1 MVSSAHVSFAG
12 RSILLLVG
20 FALLLLASCPSGL
33 VAQNLASAASLS
45 GVVTDPQGA
54 RVAGATV
61 TIFNTGQSFSR
72 NFKTDSSGM
81 FSFTLLPA
89 AEYSLKVESPG
100 FRTYQ
105 QDKIVLEV
113 GAAGALTVE
122 LSLGSSEQ
130 TVVVSSGDAPML
142 NTENANVAS
151 QISEKQLR
159 DLPLNMRNPVFFAF
173 LDSSVKNIDEGYMGA
188 GLDNNDQA
196 VAFMTFSGQ
205 FLGSTAFVLDGAW
218 DTDLGVGLISYVPSV
233 DEVQEFKVQTNSF
246 TAQYGLSTGNVINM
260 ITKSGT
266 SSFHGDAFE
275 FLRNSAL
282 DANYFF
288 NKYNGLP
295 KTLLHLSQFG
305 ASGGGPVFI
314 PKILNR
320 RDKTFFFAIYEGY
333 RSSGTSANSLTAPT
347 TAFKSGDLSA
357 ILGSNIGTD
366 ALCRPIYSGQ
376 IYNPQSYKTTAT
388 CGSSTGQAVY
398 IRDPIAGN
406 NLAAMIDPVAQ
417 SILQYFPK
425 PTSSSQFNNFYAVQ
439 GVPITSDEFSAR
451 IDHNLTDNVRLYGRL
466 SRKWQGQTQVGD
478 LYGANDPG
486 GPGQLA
492 PNRRLSASLG
502 YSQVFN
508 RTLTASVNAGF
519 QRWVSASEAQG
530 YPFKPS
536 TLGLPAAIDAISP
549 IFPAINFS
557 ADASLLNA
565 GLTSAYTPLGSPS
578 QSSTP
583 SNIGTIS
590 ADITKVIGPHT
601 FAVGYMG
608 TLQQLNQVSI
618 SKTFFDFTQGF
629 TSGPD
634 PTNPTP
640 GTGDSFGS
648 FLLGNPVSGSTGI
661 VISPAETKKNH
672 GWYFQDDW
680 KATRRLTLNLGLR
693 YDIQGAPTE
702 RHNRQAYFDPNAVN
716 PISALVGGTYHGALA
731 YNDSANRGNF
741 QVNYNNIAPRFGFAY
756 QTLKN
761 LVARGGYAI
770 FYPWDFFGSTA
781 SPGYS
786 QATSYVASLNGGLNP
801 ASTLSNPFP
810 TGILSA
816 PGSSQAGMTDVG
828 QSIPPT
834 IVYSRKSPYVEQWAF
849 GLQYSPTRRDVI
861 EADYSG
867 NHVLNVM
874 VGNNLNM
881 NELPAANLQ
890 QGQAALVTPVTNP
903 FYGQSAMAGSS
914 CGLDQPTIPAYQLML
929 PMPQYCDSVQSY
941 IPSEGFSLYNGV
953 ELKYTHRADDL
964 TVMASYTHS
973 KWLDDAESNA
983 FWEEIFMTSVTRN
996 NNNLRAEKSVD
1007 LFDTP
1012 NGAVISFMYELPVG
1026 KGKRYGASFNRFTN
1040 AMVGGWQLSTINTF
1054 KQGSPIA
1061 IQANVNGASLFGGSQ
1076 HANVVGNP
1084 NRPGTVTANSNC
1096 PAPSQL
1102 HKVNAWFNTCAFV
1115 AAPAGDFGD
1124 APRYFSNLR
1133 APGYAFT
1140 DLAIEKWFNIT
1151 ERIRTQFRLE
1161 MYNALNHPI
1170 LGEPY
1175 PTLGSG
1181 NFGTIGYADISRQ
1194 IQVALKIY
1202 W

>member
-1 MVSSAHVSFAG
+1 MFSFAEAMSAHRNRVFSLIA
-12 RSILLLVG
+12 ILI
-20 FALLLLASCPSGL
+20 LAVCAVRVYS
-33 VAQNLASAASLS
+33 QNLASAASLS
-45 GVVTDPQGA
+45 GIVTDPQGA

-61 TIFNTGQSFSR
+61 TISNTGQAFTRTFS
-72 NFKTDSSGM
+72 TDSSGTY
-81 FSFTLLPA
+81 SFTLLPA
-89 AEYSLKVESPG
+89 AEYSLRVEAPG
-100 FRTYQ
+100 FKGYE

-113 GAAGALTVE
+113 GQSGTLNIGLTVGN
-122 LSLGSSEQ
+122 SQQ
-130 TVVVSSGDAPML
+130 TIEVTAEPPLL
-142 NTENANVAS
+142 NTDNANVAS

-159 DLPLNMRNPVFFAF
+159 DLPLNMRNPVFFTF

-196 VAFMTFSGQ
+196 VAFMTFAGQ

-246 TAQYGLSTGNVINM
+246 TAQYGLSTGNVVNM

-305 ASGGGPVFI
+305 ASGGGPVYI
-314 PKILNR
+314 PKLLTR
-320 RDKTFFFAIYEGY
+320 RDRTFYFAIYEGY

-347 TAFKSGDLSA
+347 AAFKAGDLSA
-357 ILGSNIGTD
+357 IVGTQIGTD
-366 ALCRPIYSGQ
+366 ALCRPVYAGQ
-376 IYNPQSYKTTAT
+376 IFNPQSYQTTAA
-388 CGSSTGQAVY
+388 CGAQTGQTVY
-398 IRDPIAGN
+398 IRDPIASN
-406 NLAAMIDPVAQ
+406 NLASMIDPVAKNL
-417 SILQYFPK
+417 LQYFPK
-425 PTSSSQFNNFYAVQ
+425 PTNSNQFNNFYAVQ

-451 IDHNLTDNVRLYGRL
+451 IDHNLTDNVRIYGRL

-478 LYGANDPG
+478 LYGSSDPG
-486 GPGQLA
+486 GPGQLS
-492 PNRRLSASLG
+492 PNRRLSAALG

-508 RTLTASVNAGF
+508 RTLTASVNLGF
-519 QRWVSASEAQG
+519 QRWVSSSTAQG

-536 TLGLPAAIDAISP
+536 TLGLPAGIDAISP
-549 IFPAINFS
+549 TFPQINFS

-578 QSSTP
+578 EGQTP
-583 SNIGTIS
+583 SNIGTLS
-590 ADITKVIGPHT
+590 ADLTKVIGPHT
-601 FAVGYMG
+601 LSIGYMG
-608 TLQQLNQVSI
+608 TIQQLNSVSI
-618 SKTFFDFTQGF
+618 SKSFFDFTQGF

-634 PTNPTP
+634 PTNPIP

-648 FLLGNPVSGSTGI
+648 FLLGYPVSGSTGI

-672 GWYFQDDW
+672 GWYVQDDW
-680 KATRRLTLNLGLR
+680 RATNKLTLNLGLR

-702 RHNRQAYFDPNAVN
+702 RHNRQAYFNPNAAN
-716 PISALVGGTYHGALA
+716 PISSIVGGTYHGALV
-731 YNDSANRGNF
+731 YNDSGNRGNF
-741 QVNYNNIAPRFGFAY
+741 QVHYNNFAPRFGFAY
-756 QTLKN
+756 EVMKG

-801 ASTLSNPFP
+801 ASSLSNPFP
-810 TGILSA
+810 GGILAA
-816 PGSSQAGMTDVG
+816 PGNSQSGLTDVG
-828 QSIPPT
+828 RSIPPT
-834 IVYSRKSPYVEQWAF
+834 IVYTRNSPYVQQWGF

-861 EADYSG
+861 EATYSG
-867 NHVLNVM
+867 NHVINVM
-874 VGNNLNM
+874 VGNNLNL
-881 NELPAANLQ
+881 NQLSPSYLQ
-890 QGQAALVTPVTNP
+890 QGQAALVAPVANP
-903 FYGQSAMAGSS
+903 FYGQPAMTGSS
-914 CGLDQPTIPAYQLML
+914 CGLDQATVPEYQLLL

-941 IPSEGFSLYNGV
+941 IPAVGFSLYNGL
-953 ELKYTHRADDL
+953 EMKYTHRADDL
-964 TVMASYTHS
+964 TIMASYTHS

-983 FWEEIFMTSVTRN
+983 YWEEIFMTSVTRN
-996 NNNLRAEKSVD
+996 NYDLRAEKSVD
-1007 LFDTP
+1007 LFDVP
-1012 NGAVISFMYELPVG
+1012 NGAVVSFMYELPVG
-1026 KGKRYGASFNRFTN
+1026 KGKRFGADFNKFTN
-1040 AMVGGWQLSTINTF
+1040 AVLGGWQLSTINTF

-1076 HANVVGNP
+1076 HANIVGNP
-1084 NRPGTVTANSNC
+1084 SKPGTVTGNATC
-1096 PAPSQL
+1096 MAPA
-1102 HKVNAWFNTCAFV
+1102 KIRTVEAWFNSCAFV
-1115 AAPAGDFGD
+1115 AAPAGEFGN

-1151 ERIRTQFRLE
+1151 ERVRTQFRIE